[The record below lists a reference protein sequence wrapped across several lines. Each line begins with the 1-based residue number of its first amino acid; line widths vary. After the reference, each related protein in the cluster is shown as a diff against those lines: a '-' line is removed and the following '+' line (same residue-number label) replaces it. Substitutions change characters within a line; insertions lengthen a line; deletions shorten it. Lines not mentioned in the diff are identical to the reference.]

1 MPPVTR
7 PRSGFSASPGA
18 AEPAMPGR
26 ADVQDAGGVR
36 GALRGLLGVVRQI
49 VGAPDYQRYLDHHA
63 ASHPGTPPLT
73 PREHY
78 AEFVTRRFGGG
89 ATRCC

>member
-1 MPPVTR
+1 MP
-7 PRSGFSASPGA
+7 SAT
-18 AEPAMPGR
+18 
-26 ADVQDAGGVR
+26 DR
-36 GALRGLLGVVRQI
+36 GARLRRLLVEALAVVRQI
-49 VGAPDYQRYLDHHA
+49 AGAPDYQRYLEHHA
-63 ASHPGTPPLT
+63 ACHPGHPPLS

>member
-1 MPPVTR
+1 
-7 PRSGFSASPGA
+7 
-18 AEPAMPGR
+18 
-26 ADVQDAGGVR
+26 
-36 GALRGLLGVVRQI
+36 VVRQI
-49 VGAPDYQRYLDHHA
+49 AGAPDYQRYLEHHA
-63 ASHPGTPPLT
+63 ACHPGLPPLS

>member
-1 MPPVTR
+1 MSGRVFAR
-7 PRSGFSASPGA
+7 WVSVPRA
-18 AEPAMPGR
+18 R
-26 ADVQDAGGVR
+26 RRLAGV
-36 GALRGLLGVVRQI
+36 LGVVRQI
-49 VGAPDYQRYLDHHA
+49 VGAPDYQRYLEHHA
-63 ASHPGTPPLT
+63 ACHPGLQPLS